1 MEICMPNKDE
11 INLELKK
18 LKADDFLFVRYKG
31 ELTGDT
37 EAVAQDIVTYC
48 QEVGTPC
55 LVIPANDEEFYLE
68 LSQWDAVQLRKLV
81 DRIQSEIQRKSKIIL
96 E

>member
-1 MEICMPNKDE
+1 MTKDD

-18 LKADDFLFVRYKG
+18 CTVDDFLFVRYKG

-37 EAVAQDIVTYC
+37 EAVAQDIVNYC

-55 LVIPANDEEFYLE
+55 LVIPASDDEFYLE
-68 LSQWDAVQLRKLV
+68 LSQWDAAQLRRLS
-81 DRIQSEIQRKSKIIL
+81 DRIQAELQKKSKIIL

>member
-1 MEICMPNKDE
+1 MTNKDE

-18 LKADDFLFVRYKG
+18 LKSDDFLFVRYKG
-31 ELTGDT
+31 ELSDDI

-55 LVIPANDEEFYLE
+55 LVIPANDEEFYMELE
-68 LSQWDAVQLRKLV
+68 QFDATQLRRLS
-81 DRIQSEIQRKSKIIL
+81 DRIQAELQKKSKIIL

>member
-1 MEICMPNKDE
+1 MTKDD
-11 INLELKK
+11 INLELQKCTV
-18 LKADDFLFVRYKG
+18 DDFLVVRYKG

-37 EAVAQDIVTYC
+37 EAVARDIVSYC

-55 LVIPANDEEFYLE
+55 LVIPANDEEFYMELE
-68 LSQWDAVQLRKLV
+68 QMDATQLRRLS
-81 DRIQSEIQRKSKIIL
+81 DRINDELKKKSKIIL

>member
-1 MEICMPNKDE
+1 MTTEE

-18 LKADDFLFVRYKG
+18 CKTDEFIFVRYKG
-31 ELTGDT
+31 ALEGDT
-37 EAVAQDIVTYC
+37 ETIARDIVNYC

-55 LVIPANDEEFYLE
+55 LVIPANDEEFYMELE
-68 LSQWDAVQLRKLV
+68 QMDATQLRRLS
-81 DRIQSEIQRKSKIIL
+81 DRINDELKKKSKIIL